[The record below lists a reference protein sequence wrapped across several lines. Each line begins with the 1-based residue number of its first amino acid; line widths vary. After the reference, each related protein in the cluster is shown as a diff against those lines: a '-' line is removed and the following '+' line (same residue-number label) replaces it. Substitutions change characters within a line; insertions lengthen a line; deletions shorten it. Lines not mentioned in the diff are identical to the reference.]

1 MDLNDKEESGA
12 GTKIFGENE
21 PSLKYGSKKQVVKGG
36 ILGFFIGLAVIV
48 PGVSG
53 SAVAVIFGLYEKL
66 LYAFGNFF
74 RRFKVCALFL
84 LPVAIGLAAGF
95 ALGFFGVR
103 ELLNLLP
110 FVTVALFA
118 GLMTGAYPAV
128 TDKLKGARPTKMQAV
143 LFAAGLIIPVLVS
156 AVTAFTAAGSALST
170 IAVHISRL
178 REKLEDNPSEP
189 RHIVTV
195 RGAGYRFV

>member
-12 GTKIFGENE
+12 EAEVSGESE
-21 PSLKYGSKKQVVKGG
+21 LSLKYGSKRQVAKGG
-36 ILGFFIGLAVIV
+36 IHGFFIGLAVIV

-53 SAVAVIFGLYEKL
+53 SAKKEETAILTAEDITVNTAEHRVYRQGKEIELKNKEHELLVFFMTNRGLLFSKESLYESIW
-66 LYAFGNFF
+66 GMD
-74 RRFKVCALFL
+74 
-84 LPVAIGLAAGF
+84 
-95 ALGFFGVR
+95 ALGD
-103 ELLNLLP
+103 N
-110 FVTVALFA
+110 
-118 GLMTGAYPAV
+118 
-128 TDKLKGARPTKMQAV
+128 
-143 LFAAGLIIPVLVS
+143 
-156 AVTAFTAAGSALST
+156 ST